1 MKLPL
6 GRRIFLGTALVV
18 VAVLGSALLVTKRRA
33 DAAADDASARA
44 LDATAAS
51 IHEALT
57 SRSVTLLRLTQALAQ
72 VPAYVSRIGESLR
85 GDDRANLLDQA
96 DELRVQTGADWVLI
110 TDGAGVLQAWT
121 ARRGTAGEDFSRGA
135 LIGRAMEG
143 QVTQGLWLEPT
154 GEGDAVYQAVGVPV
168 SNPGSA
174 SPFGVVVAA
183 LRVDSAFAAQLR
195 RNTDSEIVFFS
206 LDTLGVPQVAIA
218 TLPPATV
225 AQEIRGAPIAN
236 GGDTAFSR
244 FSMEA
249 GGERYA
255 AAAGLLRSADGVPLG
270 GFVGLHSRDRDLA
283 AYRQLSRTIGWSFV
297 IGLLLALAFSVLMAR
312 RITLPVRE
320 LVRATRQV
328 TEGHYTGRIVGS
340 SEDEIGEL
348 ASAFGNMV
356 EELREKDRLVDYLK
370 TGGQR
375 GGGSDAL
382 ATTEPTVRPDAA
394 GGSLAVGQRFAG
406 RYDIQELLGS
416 GGMGVVYRAFD
427 REVGEAVAIKALRPE
442 LGRIDSTLLERFK
455 QELRLARRITHRNVV
470 RTYDLGEVDGV
481 YYITMELVRGTTV
494 AVLIREANRLDVPAT
509 LTIGK
514 QLCRALEVA
523 HDEGVIHRDVKPQN
537 LLVDHSGFLKV
548 MDFGIARLAQHP
560 TEPGQGL
567 TAAGV
572 VVGTPQY
579 MAPEQLFGE
588 PVDGRADLYATGAVL
603 FECVTGRPV
612 FEAPSLVALLRRHLD
627 DAAPDPRQLNGDIPE
642 SLARVILRALARK
655 PQDRWPTASQ
665 FLHALEQV

>member
-6 GRRIFLGTALVV
+6 GRRIFLGTTLVV
-18 VAVLGSALLVTKRRA
+18 VAVLGSALLATKRRA

-44 LDATAAS
+44 LGATASS
-51 IHEALT
+51 IQEALA
-57 SRSVTLLRLTQALAQ
+57 SRSLTLLRLTQALVQ

-85 GDDRANLLDQA
+85 AGDRANLLDQT
-96 DELRVQTGADWVLI
+96 DEIRGQTGADWVLV

-121 ARRGTAGEDFSRGA
+121 AQRSIFGEDFSRGA

-143 QVTQGLWLEPT
+143 QVIQGLWLEPT
-154 GEGDAVYQAVGVPV
+154 DDGDVLYQAVGVPV
-168 SNPGSA
+168 VNPGSTT
-174 SPFGVVVAA
+174 PFGVVVGA
-183 LRVDSAFAAQLR
+183 LRVDSAFAALLH
-195 RNTDSEIVFFS
+195 RNTDSEILFFS
-206 LDTLGVPQVAIA
+206 LDTAGVPQVAIS
-218 TLPPATV
+218 TLPREAV
-225 AQEIRGAPIAN
+225 ADQVRRAPVGKSTDSTYA
-236 GGDTAFSR
+236 R
-244 FSMEA
+244 FSLDA
-249 GGERYA
+249 GGEEYA

-270 GFVGLHSRDRDLA
+270 GFLGLHSRDQELA
-283 AYRQLSRTIGWSFV
+283 AYRQLSRTIGWAFV
-297 IGLLLALAFSVLMAR
+297 VGLLLALGFSVLVAR

-328 TEGHYTGRIVGS
+328 SEGHYAGRIVGS
-340 SEDEIGEL
+340 TDDEIGEL
-348 ASAFGNMV
+348 ATAFGNMV
-356 EELREKDRLVDYLK
+356 EELREKDRLVEYLK

-375 GGGSDAL
+375 GGEDAAL
-382 ATTEPTVRPDAA
+382 PPTEPSTRPD
-394 GGSLAVGQRFAG
+394 GGASLAVGERFAG
-406 RYDIQELLGS
+406 RYDILELLGS
-416 GGMGVVYRAFD
+416 GGMGVVYRAYD
-427 REVGEAVAIKALRPE
+427 REVGEAVAIKALRPD
-442 LGRIDSTLLERFK
+442 LGGIDATLLERFK

-470 RTYDLGEVDGV
+470 RTYDLGEVDGL

-494 AVLIREANRLDVPAT
+494 AMLIREAGRLDVPAT

-514 QLCRALEVA
+514 QVCRALEVA

-537 LLVDHSGFLKV
+537 LLVDHAGFLKV
-548 MDFGIARLAQHP
+548 MDFGIARLAEHHS
-560 TEPGQGL
+560 EPGRGL

-612 FEAPSLVALLRRHLD
+612 FEAPSLVALLARHLD
-627 DAAPDPRQLNGDIPE
+627 DAPPDPRRLNIDVPE
-642 SLARVILRALARK
+642 SLAAAILRALARK
-655 PQDRWPTASQ
+655 PQDRWPTASH

>member
-1 MKLPL
+1 
-6 GRRIFLGTALVV
+6 
-18 VAVLGSALLVTKRRA
+18 
-33 DAAADDASARA
+33 
-44 LDATAAS
+44 
-51 IHEALT
+51 
-57 SRSVTLLRLTQALAQ
+57 
-72 VPAYVSRIGESLR
+72 
-85 GDDRANLLDQA
+85 
-96 DELRVQTGADWVLI
+96 
-110 TDGAGVLQAWT
+110 
-121 ARRGTAGEDFSRGA
+121 
-135 LIGRAMEG
+135 
-143 QVTQGLWLEPT
+143 
-154 GEGDAVYQAVGVPV
+154 
-168 SNPGSA
+168 
-174 SPFGVVVAA
+174 
-183 LRVDSAFAAQLR
+183 
-195 RNTDSEIVFFS
+195 
-206 LDTLGVPQVAIA
+206 
-218 TLPPATV
+218 
-225 AQEIRGAPIAN
+225 
-236 GGDTAFSR
+236 
-244 FSMEA
+244 
-249 GGERYA
+249 
-255 AAAGLLRSADGVPLG
+255 
-270 GFVGLHSRDRDLA
+270 
-283 AYRQLSRTIGWSFV
+283 
-297 IGLLLALAFSVLMAR
+297 
-312 RITLPVRE
+312 
-320 LVRATRQV
+320 
-328 TEGHYTGRIVGS
+328 
-340 SEDEIGEL
+340 
-348 ASAFGNMV
+348 MV

-427 REVGEAVAIKALRPE
+427 REVGEAGAIKALRPE

>member
-6 GRRIFLGTALVV
+6 GRRIFLGTTLVV
-18 VAVLGSALLVTKRRA
+18 VAVLGSALLVTRQRA
-33 DAAADDASARA
+33 AAAADDASARA
-44 LDATAAS
+44 LGATAAS
-51 IHEALT
+51 IEEALA
-57 SRSVTLLRLTQALAQ
+57 SRSVTLSRLTQALAQ

-85 GDDRANLLDQA
+85 GVDRANLLDQA

-121 ARRGTAGEDFSRGA
+121 AHRGTSGEDFSRGA

-154 GEGDAVYQAVGVPV
+154 DEGDAMYQAVGVPV
-168 SNPGSA
+168 SNPGSTA
-174 SPFGVVVAA
+174 PFGVVVAA
-183 LRVDSAFAAQLR
+183 LQVDSAFAAQIR

-206 LDTLGVPQVAIA
+206 LDTLGVPQLVVA
-218 TLPPATV
+218 TLPREAV
-225 AQEIRGAPIAN
+225 ADQIRGARM
-236 GGDTAFSR
+236 GQGTDTAFSR

-270 GFVGLHSRDRDLA
+270 GFVGLHSRDRELA

-297 IGLLLALAFSVLMAR
+297 VGLLLALAFSVLMAR

-328 TEGHYTGRIVGS
+328 SEGQYTGRIVGS
-340 SEDEIGEL
+340 SDDEIGEL
-348 ASAFGNMV
+348 ASAFGKMV

-375 GGGSDAL
+375 GTGDTLPTTQPSARPGG
-382 ATTEPTVRPDAA
+382 
-394 GGSLAVGQRFAG
+394 GGALAVGQRFAG
-406 RYDIQELLGS
+406 RYDIHELLGS

-427 REVGEAVAIKALRPE
+427 REVGETVAIKALRPD
-442 LGRIDSTLLERFK
+442 LGGIDPTLLERFK

-494 AVLIREANRLDVPAT
+494 ATLIREAGRLDVPAT

-514 QLCRALEVA
+514 QVCRALEVA
-523 HDEGVIHRDVKPQN
+523 HEEGVIHRDVKPQN
-537 LLVDHSGFLKV
+537 LLVDQSGFLKV
-548 MDFGIARLAQHP
+548 MDFGIARLAQHHA
-560 TEPGQGL
+560 EPGQGL

-579 MAPEQLFGE
+579 MAPEQLFSE
-588 PVDGRADLYATGAVL
+588 PVDGRADLYSTGAVL

-612 FEAPSLVALLRRHLD
+612 FEAPSLIALLQRHLED
-627 DAAPDPRQLNGDIPE
+627 VPPDPRKLNGDIPE

>member
-1 MKLPL
+1 MTLPL

-18 VAVLGSALLVTKRRA
+18 VAVLGSALLATKQRA

-44 LDATAAS
+44 LGATASS
-51 IHEALT
+51 IAEALG
-57 SRSVTLLRLTQALAQ
+57 SRSLTLLRLTQALVQ

-85 GDDRANLLDQA
+85 AADRANLLDQA
-96 DELRVQTGADWVLI
+96 DELRVQTGADWVLV

-121 ARRGTAGEDFSRGA
+121 AHRGDSGEDFSRGA

-154 GEGDAVYQAVGVPV
+154 DEGDALYQAVGVPV
-168 SNPGSA
+168 VNPGGTT
-174 SPFGVVVAA
+174 PFGVVVAA
-183 LRVDSAFAAQLR
+183 LQVDTAFAGQLR
-195 RNTDSEIVFFS
+195 RNTDSEIAFFS
-206 LDTLGVPQVAIA
+206 LDTLGVPQVAVS
-218 TLPPATV
+218 TLPREAV
-225 AQEIRGAPIAN
+225 AEQVRQAPVGKGA
-236 GGDTAFSR
+236 DTAYAR
-244 FSMEA
+244 FDLHAE
-249 GGERYA
+249 GEGYA

-270 GFVGLHSRDRDLA
+270 GFVGLHSRDQELV

-297 IGLLLALAFSVLMAR
+297 VGLLLALGFSVVMAR

-328 TEGHYTGRIVGS
+328 SEGQYAGRIVGS
-340 SEDEIGEL
+340 TDDEIGEL

-356 EELREKDRLVDYLK
+356 EELREKDRLVEYLK
-370 TGGQR
+370 TGGQ
-375 GGGSDAL
+375 GGGGEAAL
-382 ATTEPTVRPDAA
+382 PPTEPGTRPHGA
-394 GGSLAVGQRFAG
+394 GALAVGQRFAG
-406 RYDIQELLGS
+406 RYDIVEMLGS

-427 REVGEAVAIKALRPE
+427 REVGEAVAIKALRPD
-442 LGRIDSTLLERFK
+442 LGDIDATLLERFK

-470 RTYDLGEVDGV
+470 RTYDLGEVDGT

-494 AVLIREANRLDVPAT
+494 ATLIREAGRLDVPAT

-514 QLCRALEVA
+514 QVCRALEVA
-523 HDEGVIHRDVKPQN
+523 HEEGVIHRDVKPQN

-548 MDFGIARLAQHP
+548 MDFGIARLAEHHSD
-560 TEPGQGL
+560 PGRAL

-579 MAPEQLFGE
+579 MAPEQLFGG

-612 FEAPSLVALLRRHLD
+612 FEAPSLVALLARHLD
-627 DAAPDPRQLNGDIPE
+627 DAPPDPRQLNADVPE
-642 SLARVILRALARK
+642 SLAGVILRALARK
-655 PQDRWPTASQ
+655 PQDRWPTASH